1 MNDTPK
7 IVLQPFGE
15 AGEASEVCEDD
26 VCLVPPRVVV
36 SADPV

>member
-15 AGEASEVCEDD
+15 AGEVCEDD